1 MPPDHRSRRNGGAR
15 RSVADSVEGSDTG
28 DFRFVDWGLIGVG
41 ALIFGSAFLWI
52 ALALRSIDP
61 GTVAFG
67 RVLLGVIALGTVG
80 RARRRIARLDVPRIV
95 VASFFGMAAPALL
108 FALAEERISS
118 ALTGMLI
125 SSVPIVTAV
134 VTAVA
139 TLQRPSRRRVTGLM
153 IGFVGIV
160 LLTWPDLS
168 GADAEPLGVTMALAG
183 VVCYSIASML
193 YAPLQQTYGALP
205 VTLWVLAIA
214 TAMLA
219 PLGIIG
225 LADSTPEVIPVVAL
239 LVLGVVGTGA
249 AWVLFVVMV
258 GKVGAVRASVI
269 GYVIPIVAL
278 LLGVAVLDER
288 IRAIQV
294 AGVFV
299 ALAGGYLVSRGRA
312 R

>member
-1 MPPDHRSRRNGGAR
+1 
-15 RSVADSVEGSDTG
+15 
-28 DFRFVDWGLIGVG
+28 VG

-67 RVLLGVIALGTVG
+67 RVLLGVLALGTVG
-80 RARRRIARLDVPRIV
+80 RARRLIARMDLPRIV

-125 SSVPIVTAV
+125 SSAPIITAV
-134 VTAVA
+134 VTAAA
-139 TLQRPSRRRVTGLM
+139 TRARPTRRRVVGLM
-153 IGFVGIV
+153 IGFIGIV
-160 LLTWPDLS
+160 MLTAPDLS

-183 VVCYSIASML
+183 VVCYAIASML

-214 TAMLA
+214 TVMLA
-219 PLGIIG
+219 PLGVIG
-225 LADSTPEVIPVVAL
+225 LSDSTWEATPVLAL
-239 LVLGVVGTGA
+239 LVLGIVGTGA

-278 LLGVAVLDER
+278 LLGVAVLDEH
-288 IRAIQV
+288 IGGIQV
-294 AGVFV
+294 VGVFV
-299 ALAGGYLVSRGRA
+299 ALGGGFLVSRGRDH
-312 R
+312 